1 MSARPAPHTAA
12 TADSD
17 EAWMLRLDEIGEEL
31 GYFQPL
37 GGRHAAFFVDD
48 GPTLLV
54 TFESVAAIRGG
65 SDSQMP
71 LGYRIAQRAGWSHLC
86 LIADGETWYR
96 DPAVH
101 AYFDRLVDDAFFED
115 FDRVVFYG
123 AGAGGYGA
131 AAYSVTAPGSTVIAV
146 RPQATLD
153 PRLAEWDRRYL
164 GLRRLDFTDRYG
176 FAPDMVE
183 GAQDV
188 FVFYDPEQRDDAMH
202 AALFNR
208 AHVSRIRCRFFGP
221 RLEEDLQAT
230 GVLRDAIESACLG
243 HLDAADIH
251 EGLRA
256 RRDHPAYVLRLLAR
270 LEVEARWGLVLRL
283 CRWAEDA
290 FGLPRFAH
298 ARARAEAELAARP
311 TPHAATGDAGIE
323 AGTEEAPA

>member
-1 MSARPAPHTAA
+1 
-12 TADSD
+12 
-17 EAWMLRLDEIGEEL
+17 MLRLDEIGEAL

-71 LGYRIAQRAGWSHLC
+71 LGYRIAHRAGWSHLC

-101 AYFDRLVDDAFFED
+101 AYFDRLVDEAFFED
-115 FDRVVFYG
+115 FDRVVFFG
-123 AGAGGYGA
+123 AGAGGYAA
-131 AAYSVTAPGSTVIAV
+131 AAYSVAAPGAAVLAV

-153 PRLAEWDRRYL
+153 PRLSEWDRRHL
-164 GLRRLDFTDRYG
+164 SARRLDFVDRYG

-183 GAQDV
+183 GAGQV
-188 FVFYDPEQRDDAMH
+188 FVLYDPEQREDAMH

-208 AHVSRIRCRFFGP
+208 PHVTRIRCRFFGP
-221 RLEEDLQAT
+221 RPEEDLLLT
-230 GVLRDAIESACLG
+230 GVLRDAIEGACLG

-251 EGLRA
+251 ESLRA
-256 RRDHPAYVLRLLAR
+256 RRDHPLYALRLLAR
-270 LEVEARWGLVLRL
+270 LEAEGRFGLVLRL
-283 CRWAEDA
+283 CRWAETA

-311 TPHAATGDAGIE
+311 RARMPEPATPE
-323 AGTEEAPA
+323 PA